1 LLPFHR
7 CCTCTKGLHAYVE
20 QVDVSCN
27 ATYIQGVF
35 QLGEVTDMNLLIAAL
50 TWSGVAFVAMA
61 LLAWL
66 AYADGERKG

>member
-1 LLPFHR
+1 MPMSSGS
-7 CCTCTKGLHAYVE
+7 TCRATLHIF
-20 QVDVSCN
+20 N
-27 ATYIQGVF
+27 ACFNSIR
-35 QLGEVTDMNLLIAAL
+35 VTDMNLLIAAL

>member
-1 LLPFHR
+1 
-7 CCTCTKGLHAYVE
+7 
-20 QVDVSCN
+20 
-27 ATYIQGVF
+27 
-35 QLGEVTDMNLLIAAL
+35 MNLLIPAL

>member
-1 LLPFHR
+1 M
-7 CCTCTKGLHAYVE
+7 
-20 QVDVSCN
+20 SCN

>member
-1 LLPFHR
+1 GVASVLKP
-7 CCTCTKGLHAYVE
+7 GDVVYVE

-27 ATYIQGVF
+27 ATYIQGMF

-61 LLAWL
+61 VLAWL